1 MAMIICQT
9 DHSVMFSKKEQ
20 HILYPEILHAKH
32 HFASR
37 RACMHPAGRLCT
49 LSPVKEREN
58 LNGLKPKYIGNC
70 YIQGASKVLLNT
82 MLEAALEVR
91 G

>member
-1 MAMIICQT
+1 MAMMICQT

-37 RACMHPAGRLCT
+37 RTCMHPAGRLCT
-49 LSPVKEREN
+49 LSPDKEREN
-58 LNGLKPKYIGNC
+58 LKDLKPKYIGNC
-70 YIQGASKVLLNT
+70 YIHKCSAVVRDGSIQF
-82 MLEAALEVR
+82 LEISV
-91 G
+91 